1 MKILLDTHLWWWW
14 LTGEAGP
21 SPAQKRILRRIRP
34 ETPVLL
40 SDISL
45 WEVATLVSLGR
56 LAVSVPLRD
65 WLEGAAAPP
74 LVQRCGISPAVAAA
88 VAALPDDFHRDP
100 ADRLIVATAQVHGAT
115 LLTRDRRIIDAK
127 LVPTV
132 G

>member
-1 MKILLDTHLWWWW
+1 MKVLLDTHLWWWW
-14 LTGEAGP
+14 ITGEPGP
-21 SPAQKRILRRIRP
+21 SPAQKRILARISP
-34 ETPVLL
+34 EAPALL

-56 LAVSVPLRD
+56 LAVTVPLRE
-65 WLEGAAAPP
+65 WLENAAAAP
-74 LVQRCGISPAVAAA
+74 LVQRCAVSPAVAAA

-115 LLTRDRRIIDAK
+115 LLTRDKRIVDAK

-132 G
+132 R